1 MLTHTC
7 AVVNIISWQ
16 ISILLLSVS
25 EFFASFSLLDVIV
38 NLLRFSVV
46 SRRDVTRQDDVLRF
60 VVVRLFCFRR

>member
-46 SRRDVTRQDDVLRF
+46 SRRDVTRQDGVLRF